1 MSPRTPALTICS
13 LPNELLAAVVVAGQ
27 EEPVA
32 DSQPRAFNP
41 EWTLSHVCRRFRD
54 LIVGSP
60 TLWTIIYADF
70 ETEGSMKIFKLY
82 LERSGACNVSV
93 TLHGS
98 RCLLDEYLAEQSR
111 FSQIVPHV
119 NRIWRLRVVLSTEWG
134 REVLACLRDAA
145 VPNLQYLEIINDR
158 PDLDGEW
165 SPVQMFSSGAPRL
178 NFLKLDG
185 IKLLAPPAIQWTA
198 SLTHLELLRGQRM
211 ENSDGLVAI
220 TTQCPLLV
228 HLHLDISWIST
239 PARQFHIP
247 TLKFLHILVSDS
259 KDEFYLLHMVD
270 LFDTPALTEF
280 IIDGTHGDQIFV
292 LFNSPSLPHSSFSA
306 LTSFSFINRY
316 WCSCE
321 SDGHH
326 DFSDTMSSPPLF
338 PALSSLTLVYQCFTS
353 DFVKY
358 FLGPSS
364 QPWPGLKTVTLCPK
378 KDGYNDVWDALE
390 DAVDS
395 KRQSGQPLP
404 KLRLFRALSTLEA
417 WQENAWQ
424 GNGADVEV
432 FL

>member
-1 MSPRTPALTICS
+1 M
-13 LPNELLAAVVVAGQ
+13 
-27 EEPVA
+27 
-32 DSQPRAFNP
+32 
-41 EWTLSHVCRRFRD
+41 
-54 LIVGSP
+54 
-60 TLWTIIYADF
+60 
-70 ETEGSMKIFKLY
+70 
-82 LERSGACNVSV
+82 
-93 TLHGS
+93 
-98 RCLLDEYLAEQSR
+98 
-111 FSQIVPHV
+111 
-119 NRIWRLRVVLSTEWG
+119 
-134 REVLACLRDAA
+134 
-145 VPNLQYLEIINDR
+145 
-158 PDLDGEW
+158 
-165 SPVQMFSSGAPRL
+165 
-178 NFLKLDG
+178 
-185 IKLLAPPAIQWTA
+185 
-198 SLTHLELLRGQRM
+198 
-211 ENSDGLVAI
+211 
-220 TTQCPLLV
+220 QCPLLV
-228 HLHLDISWIST
+228 HLHLDISWIFT

-259 KDEFYLLHMVD
+259 EDEFYLLDMVD

-316 WCSCE
+316 SCSCE

-338 PALSSLTLVYQCFTS
+338 PALSSLTLVHQCFTS

-364 QPWPGLKTVTLCPK
+364 RPWPGLKTVTLCPK
-378 KDGYNDVWDALE
+378 KDDYDDVWDALE